1 MKSFE
6 PSAVLRTCYHPQDFD
21 KLSRGAAL
29 EVATRRPSAALR
41 AKGFFPRKDNF
52 VLGIAVD

>member
-29 EVATRRPSAALR
+29 EVATRRPFGCAQGKR
-41 AKGFFPRKDNF
+41 ADDGYTPRNK
-52 VLGIAVD
+52 LG